1 MAVSVSN
8 LVVDQNSDFST
19 TVLLQDSFGNPLNLT
34 GYTAVGRIKKYYG
47 SNTFVTINVILMS
60 PLTSGQ
66 IMLSLDKNTTKHM
79 DIGRY
84 VYDIKL
90 TNNINVSKKVLE
102 GIITVNGGVS

>member
-19 TVLLQDSFGNPLNLT
+19 TVLLQDSSGNPLNLT

-47 SNTFVTINVILMS
+47 SNTFVTINITFMS
-60 PLTSGQ
+60 PLSSGQ
-66 IMLSLDKNTTKHM
+66 IKLSLDKNITKHM

-84 VYDIKL
+84 VYDVKITDL
-90 TNNINVSKKVLE
+90 GNITKKVLE
-102 GIITVNGGVS
+102 GIVTVNGGVS